1 MFSFL
6 SVFNSNYA
14 TNTSSEDATFTSK
27 KGKSVISR
35 VFKRRHVENVDDF
48 KTYLTAPII
57 SNENLDPLEWWRIN
71 ETQYPQLSKM
81 ARDYLAIPATSVPS
95 EQCFSISKNLITNN
109 RNRLMGKT
117 VRMCMCLRSWNGI
130 LNDNE

>member
-1 MFSFL
+1 
-6 SVFNSNYA
+6 
-14 TNTSSEDATFTSK
+14 
-27 KGKSVISR
+27 
-35 VFKRRHVENVDDF
+35 
-48 KTYLTAPII
+48 
-57 SNENLDPLEWWRIN
+57 
-71 ETQYPQLSKM
+71 M